1 MRPSQYSVAQQQIA
15 VLLRDLR
22 LSKGLTQSSVAAQL
36 ERPQTYIS
44 DLERGVRSGTL
55 LQVRELA
62 AVYDVPF
69 VAFARELEKRIEQ
82 ASQKT
87 TADGKRGSARKPRKD

>member
-1 MRPSQYSVAQQQIA
+1 MRPSLYSVAQQELA
-15 VLLRDLR
+15 ALLRDLR
-22 LSKGLTQSSVAAQL
+22 AAKGQTQASVAARL
-36 ERPQTYIS
+36 KRPQTYVS

-69 VAFARELEKRIEQ
+69 AVFARELEKRIARAGTKGTPKQ
-82 ASQKT
+82 VG
-87 TADGKRGSARKPRKD
+87 GKGSRKG

>member
-15 VLLRDLR
+15 ALLRDLR
-22 LSKGLTQSSVAAQL
+22 MAKGLTQAAVAARL
-36 ERPQTYIS
+36 ERPQTYLS

-62 AVYDVPF
+62 AAYDISF
-69 VAFARELEKRIEQ
+69 VAFVRELEKRIEQ

-87 TADGKRGSARKPRKD
+87 ATTKRGGARSA

>member
-1 MRPSQYSVAQQQIA
+1 MRPSQHSVAQQEIA
-15 VLLRDLR
+15 ALLRDLR
-22 LSKGLTQSSVAAQL
+22 VAKGLTQASAAARL

-62 AVYDVPF
+62 AAYDVPF
-69 VAFARELEKRIEQ
+69 LAFVRELEKRI
-82 ASQKT
+82 
-87 TADGKRGSARKPRKD
+87 ARAG